1 MAEISLL
8 TSSQRDKSSWTST
21 AFMVEAIVLLFF
33 LIASMAVFTQ
43 LFGLATT
50 TSAEAA
56 RLANAST
63 LAQNAAEEF
72 SADPTSVAKGKKV
85 GLGTA
90 AGTSNKFKVTCD
102 VSKKKKSSGTLYS
115 AHIVVSDDNG
125 EAYTLDASR
134 FVEGGK

>member
-1 MAEISLL
+1 MAETSSL
-8 TSSQRDKSSWTST
+8 TSPQQGKASWTST

-50 TSAEAA
+50 TSTEAA
-56 RLANAST
+56 RLASATT

-72 SADPTSVAKGKKV
+72 SADPASVAKGSQV
-85 GLGTA
+85 GLGA
-90 AGTSNKFKVTCD
+90 ATSTSGNFKVSCD
-102 VSKKKKSSGTLYS
+102 VNKKKKGTGILYS

-125 EAYTLDASR
+125 EAYSLDAER

>member
-1 MAEISLL
+1 MAETSSL
-8 TSSQRDKSSWTST
+8 TSSQRGKSSWTST

-50 TSAEAA
+50 TSTEAA
-56 RLANAST
+56 RLANANT
-63 LAQNAAEEF
+63 IAQNAAEEF
-72 SADPTSVAKGKKV
+72 SADPASVAKGAKV
-85 GLGTA
+85 GLGA
-90 AGTSNKFKVTCD
+90 AASTSGNFKVSCD
-102 VSKKKKSSGTLYS
+102 VSKKKNSTGILYS

-125 EAYTLDASR
+125 EAYSLDAER

>member
-1 MAEISLL
+1 MAETSSL
-8 TSSQRDKSSWTST
+8 TSSQRGKNSWTST

-50 TSAEAA
+50 TSTEAT

-63 LAQNAAEEF
+63 IAQNAAEEF
-72 SADPTSVAKGKKV
+72 SANPVSVAKGTRV
-85 GLGTA
+85 GLGAA
-90 AGTSNKFKVTCD
+90 AGTSGNFKVSCD
-102 VSKKKKSSGTLYS
+102 VSKKKKGTGTLYS

-125 EAYTLDASR
+125 EAYALDADR
-134 FVEGGK
+134 FVEGVK

>member
-1 MAEISLL
+1 MAETSSL
-8 TSSQRDKSSWTST
+8 TSSQRGKNSWTST

-43 LFGLATT
+43 LFGLATASST
-50 TSAEAA
+50 EAT

-63 LAQNAAEEF
+63 IAQNAAEEF
-72 SADPTSVAKGKKV
+72 SADPASVAKGTRV
-85 GLGTA
+85 GLGAA
-90 AGTSNKFKVTCD
+90 AGSSSKFNVTCN
-102 VSKKKKSSGTLYS
+102 VSKKKKGTGILYS

-125 EAYTLDASR
+125 EAYTLDANR